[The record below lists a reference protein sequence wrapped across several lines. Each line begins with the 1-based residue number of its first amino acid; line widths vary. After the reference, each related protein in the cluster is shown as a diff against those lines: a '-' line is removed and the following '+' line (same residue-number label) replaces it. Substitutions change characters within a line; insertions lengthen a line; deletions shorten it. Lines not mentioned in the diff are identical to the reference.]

1 MSGQSVVCIAEAA
14 VNATNMT
21 NPEVTPEAE
30 VANPWRA
37 GCGCATRRMD
47 VMNDCSIAHSKW
59 AMCLW
64 SVAVRRGFLTVKEL
78 LLKGLVR
85 CELGHQDAR
94 LGKAT
99 IG

>member
-1 MSGQSVVCIAEAA
+1 MKFGWSWVIPVAPPKGEPMTEAIQ
-14 VNATNMT
+14 
-21 NPEVTPEAE
+21 E
-30 VANPWRA
+30 VATPWKA
-37 GCGCATRRMD
+37 GCECATRRMD
-47 VMNDCSIAHSKW
+47 VMNVSSIAHSKW

-64 SVAVRRGFLTVKEL
+64 SVAARRGFLAVKEL

-99 IG
+99 IW

>member
-1 MSGQSVVCIAEAA
+1 
-14 VNATNMT
+14 
-21 NPEVTPEAE
+21 
-30 VANPWRA
+30 
-37 GCGCATRRMD
+37 
-47 VMNDCSIAHSKW
+47 MNESSIAHSKW

-85 CELGHQDAR
+85 CELGHRDAR

-99 IG
+99 IW